1 MIYSISIKPG
11 SYKTRVLFI
20 TDNLMWFNVLW
31 FHFYIVRDIFTFQKY
46 FDLFCRKTSNYIL
59 KILICKSQIY
69 FAFDF
74 RKLRII
80 LNIGKIKILMG
91 ETDKKK
97 ESKDDKKVEKKD
109 GGGDKGWVKKFWC
122 RIAPDHH
129 LVINFWRFFNRV
141 IQ

>member
-1 MIYSISIKPG
+1 M
-11 SYKTRVLFI
+11 
-20 TDNLMWFNVLW
+20 
-31 FHFYIVRDIFTFQKY
+31 
-46 FDLFCRKTSNYIL
+46 

-97 ESKDDKKVEKKD
+97 KSKDDKKVEKKD
-109 GGGDKGWVKKFWC
+109 DKKDGGGDKG
-122 RIAPDHH
+122 
-129 LVINFWRFFNRV
+129 
-141 IQ
+141 